1 VYNTV
6 EYVPQSGRALKLEQA
21 LLLVA
26 FPLNE
31 RDGHKKKGNKS
42 ARKTIRI

>member
-6 EYVPQSGRALKLEQA
+6 EYVLQSGRALKLEQA
-21 LLLVA
+21 LLLYG

-31 RDGHKKKGNKS
+31 RDRHNKKGNKS
-42 ARKTIRI
+42 IRKTIRI